1 MTPGI
6 FPKIC
11 HPLYLY
17 YAFIFNHI
25 IQYLHQ
31 TTKIPLKL
39 VFLELTRLPILE
51 PLAFVYVPDSNNGS
65 NNIDKLRKMQT
76 AYYFSLLFSRKISDK
91 KKLIP
96 ETEIKLPTYI
106 FKFFFKCHPIVR
118 LTLSANQSIAIVW
131 SIPDQIFNN
140 TVHISSVTW

>member
-1 MTPGI
+1 MTSGI

-11 HPLYLY
+11 HSLCLY
-17 YAFIFNHI
+17 YAIIFNQI

-76 AYYFSLLFSRKISDK
+76 AYYFSLLFSRKISDEK
-91 KKLIP
+91 KIQFRKR
-96 ETEIKLPTYI
+96 KSKYLPIYSNSS
-106 FKFFFKCHPIVR
+106 
-118 LTLSANQSIAIVW
+118 LSA
-131 SIPDQIFNN
+131 IPL
-140 TVHISSVTW
+140 

>member
-1 MTPGI
+1 MTPG
-6 FPKIC
+6 FFRKYVT
-11 HPLYLY
+11 LYVCIK
-17 YAFIFNHI
+17 YAIIFNQI

-91 KKLIP
+91 KIQFRKRKSKYLL
-96 ETEIKLPTYI
+96 ECT
-106 FKFFFKCHPIVR
+106 R
-118 LTLSANQSIAIVW
+118 NS
-131 SIPDQIFNN
+131 
-140 TVHISSVTW
+140 HISREVSWLLALIITTLMFIICLHL

>member
-11 HPLYLY
+11 HLLCLYC
-17 YAFIFNHI
+17 AIIFNQI

-76 AYYFSLLFSRKISDK
+76 AYYFSLLFHVKFPTK
-91 KKLIP
+91 KNSIP
-96 ETEIKLPTYI
+96 ETEIKNYLPIYSNSS
-106 FKFFFKCHPIVR
+106 
-118 LTLSANQSIAIVW
+118 LSA
-131 SIPDQIFNN
+131 IPL
-140 TVHISSVTW
+140 